1 MLFEVIMMKEYGKI
15 YQPSMCLFVYF
26 IRYLIICLLFNLF
39 TYTSVYGISNI
50 LLLFS
55 GLWRIQGLAV
65 PGGQVDLLPDFL
77 A

>member
-26 IRYLIICLLFNLF
+26 IRYLIICLLFYLF
-39 TYTSVYGISNI
+39 TYTSVYGINNI

-55 GLWRIQGLAV
+55 EL
-65 PGGQVDLLPDFL
+65 
-77 A
+77 